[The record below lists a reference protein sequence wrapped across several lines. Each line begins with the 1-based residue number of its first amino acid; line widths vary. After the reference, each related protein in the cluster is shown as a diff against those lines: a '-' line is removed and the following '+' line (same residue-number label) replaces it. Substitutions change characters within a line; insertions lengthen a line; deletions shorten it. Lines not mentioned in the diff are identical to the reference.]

1 MEFSMNQYEQYL
13 STFLKRKYGFIES
26 VDVVSLKLRMGTL
39 YGEYIVTTQNGTIY
53 EMTPQCKE
61 KHKVGDRI
69 SFWSMA
75 ICFRKK
81 FALTQI
87 EKDMELI
94 FWEMLGQSK
103 KTIGSIKTEYIIN

>member
-1 MEFSMNQYEQYL
+1 
-13 STFLKRKYGFIES
+13 
-26 VDVVSLKLRMGTL
+26 
-39 YGEYIVTTQNGTIY
+39 
-53 EMTPQCKE
+53 
-61 KHKVGDRI
+61 
-69 SFWSMA
+69 MA

>member
-26 VDVVSLKLRMGTL
+26 VDVVS
-39 YGEYIVTTQNGTIY
+39 YGENIVTTQNGTIY